1 MVKIEEA
8 MDLIALWERSQLAKE
23 DRQAVGVWQRK
34 KKWVPEEE
42 RFEWFDK
49 EDGRYKEALWRIK
62 EWWNRW
68 Q

>member
-1 MVKIEEA
+1 MKIEEA

-42 RFEWFDK
+42 RFEWLDK
-49 EDGRYKEALWRIK
+49 EDPRYKEALWRIK